1 MLSDAAVADR
11 AAFLKREA
19 RQSWADRLATVA
31 AEVRAVRA
39 RRYGGLRK
47 LSGFRVVRA
56 RSADGLDYL
65 VVRGG
70 AL

>member
-1 MLSDAAVADR
+1 MLSDAAAADR

-19 RQSWADRLATVA
+19 RQSWANRLAAVA
-31 AEVRAVRA
+31 ADVRAGRA
-39 RRYGGLRK
+39 RRAI
-47 LSGFRVVRA
+47 SSFRVVRV
-56 RSADGLDYL
+56 RGEDGLDYL

>member
-1 MLSDAAVADR
+1 MFRDAAAADR

-19 RQSWADRLATVA
+19 RQSWANRLAAVA
-31 AEVRAVRA
+31 ADVRAGRA
-39 RRYGGLRK
+39 RRCGARRAI
-47 LSGFRVVRA
+47 SSFRVVRV
-56 RSADGLDYL
+56 RGEDGLDYL